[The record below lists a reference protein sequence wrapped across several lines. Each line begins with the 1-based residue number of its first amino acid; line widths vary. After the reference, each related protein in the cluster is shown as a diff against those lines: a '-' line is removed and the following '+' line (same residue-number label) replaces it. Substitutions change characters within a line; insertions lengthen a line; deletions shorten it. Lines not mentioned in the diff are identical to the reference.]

1 MNIHKKE
8 IKLAEDKVYLG
19 CYCKVNIIY
28 LGMESQ
34 ELISLENDVYISK
47 EEEVVGVMPE
57 MNSTIF
63 YEIEN
68 KDIGL
73 EDDDLG
79 ETRIINIEFLVR
91 ANVKIF
97 SSQSIDVIEDAYSPV
112 FPLELKKN
120 EYEIGI
126 VHGIQSS
133 ENIIKDNL
141 NLKEGDLKPEHI
153 IGVTGRT
160 IAIEKTIAN
169 DRIILNGKI
178 NLNIV
183 YRTFDEEALFHAI
196 NGEIPFTVAM
206 DMLGVREEMK
216 SIVKCDVEDIEAFI
230 EANTISVKVTLSTL
244 AKVFYE
250 EKKFFISDAVEGEN
264 ENVDKNSSVTIYIVN
279 KNDTLWNL
287 AKKYKT
293 TVEELVQLNSIE
305 NPDSIYPGEKLI
317 IPGRAI
323 F

>member
-1 MNIHKKE
+1 
-8 IKLAEDKVYLG
+8 
-19 CYCKVNIIY
+19 
-28 LGMESQ
+28 
-34 ELISLENDVYISK
+34 
-47 EEEVVGVMPE
+47 
-57 MNSTIF
+57 
-63 YEIEN
+63 
-68 KDIGL
+68 
-73 EDDDLG
+73 
-79 ETRIINIEFLVR
+79 
-91 ANVKIF
+91 
-97 SSQSIDVIEDAYSPV
+97 
-112 FPLELKKN
+112 
-120 EYEIGI
+120 
-126 VHGIQSS
+126 
-133 ENIIKDNL
+133 
-141 NLKEGDLKPEHI
+141 
-153 IGVTGRT
+153 
-160 IAIEKTIAN
+160 
-169 DRIILNGKI
+169 
-178 NLNIV
+178 
-183 YRTFDEEALFHAI
+183 
-196 NGEIPFTVAM
+196 M